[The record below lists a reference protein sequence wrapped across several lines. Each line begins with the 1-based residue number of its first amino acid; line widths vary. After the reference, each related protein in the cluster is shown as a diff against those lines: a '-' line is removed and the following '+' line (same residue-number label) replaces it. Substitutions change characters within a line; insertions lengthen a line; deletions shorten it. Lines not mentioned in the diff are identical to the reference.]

1 MKQMIFHKPVLL
13 KQSVNGLSI
22 KSDGVYVDVTYG
34 GGSHSKEI
42 LKKLSLKGR
51 LIAFDQDDDTK
62 LNISSKNNFLF
73 ISSNFRYLKKFL
85 KVNQIYKVDGV
96 LADFGVSSHQLN
108 SKDRGFSTRFDGP
121 LDMRM
126 DQNQNFS
133 AKDIINEYSE
143 DKLIKLFKN
152 YGELKNAKQLATII
166 GVRRSVAP
174 INSTEQLKSIFLN
187 IIPKK
192 YTNKILAKIF
202 QAIRIEVNKELDAI
216 KLFLNQAS
224 EVIAPGGRL
233 VCISYHSL
241 EDRLVKRFIRDGDF
255 DGNVDTDFFGNKHL
269 PFKKIGPVQIPSSV
283 EIITNN
289 RSRSAKLRIAEK
301 L

>member
-1 MKQMIFHKPVLL
+1 M
-13 KQSVNGLSI
+13 
-22 KSDGVYVDVTYG
+22 
-34 GGSHSKEI
+34 
-42 LKKLSLKGR
+42 
-51 LIAFDQDDDTK
+51 
-62 LNISSKNNFLF
+62 
-73 ISSNFRYLKKFL
+73 
-85 KVNQIYKVDGV
+85 
-96 LADFGVSSHQLN
+96 ADFGVSSHQLN

-216 KLFLNQAS
+216 KDFLNQAS

-269 PFKKIGPVQIPSSV
+269 PFKKIGPVQIPSSG